1 LLRLYLDSSTIVKRY
16 ITEPG
21 TRTTDSV
28 FDKAEAG
35 ELAITLSIW
44 NLGEVF
50 GVLDE
55 RRRRGWLSED
65 EFARTLRALSNELI
79 KLKRLR
85 VLEVAPIHTSI
96 LTEAWSVILSQH
108 IYEADAI
115 QITSCRYTQSD
126 ALLSSDENLV
136 EASRRLGLEAY
147 DTAKEE
153 QEFREFLESK
163 RTAPP

>member
-1 LLRLYLDSSTIVKRY
+1 LLRLYLDSSTIIKRY

-21 TRTTDSV
+21 TQTTDSI
-28 FDKAEAG
+28 FDQAEAG
-35 ELAITLSIW
+35 ELVVTFSIW

-55 RRRRGWLSED
+55 RRRRGWLHED
-65 EFARTLRALSNELI
+65 EFARTIGALSNELI

-96 LTEAWSVILSQH
+96 LTEAWSFILSQH

-126 ALLSSDENLV
+126 AILSSDENLV
-136 EASRRLGLEAY
+136 KASRRLGIEVY

-153 QEFREFLESK
+153 HEFREFMKSK
-163 RTAPP
+163 RTASS